1 MISLIIPTLRRPESL
16 ARALR
21 SVLGQI
27 GFDSLIAEVVVVD
40 NSPEASARTL
50 VEALTPAFPRPLVF
64 VHAPRPGVATAR
76 NAGLEAAS
84 GELIAFLDD
93 DEEAPPH
100 WLGAL
105 LEAHRTHGADVTF
118 GAVHGRAPT
127 AAPWTRPYFERLFSR
142 FGPRH
147 AGPTRHFWGCG
158 NSLMTR
164 ATALAGP
171 APFDVARDQSG
182 GEDDT
187 LFRRLAR
194 EGRRFVWS
202 PEAWVYEHA
211 PAHRATMDYALK
223 RAFAYGQSPCQAAA
237 RRRDPVLLLLWMGIG
252 AGQTLVY
259 GTGALILWLIRH
271 PRRADLFDRTARGVG
286 KLLWMPAFEP
296 MFYGHAEAA
305 RTRPEERL
313 ALSALPGD

>member
-1 MISLIIPTLRRPESL
+1 MTAAPVSVIIPTLRRRESL

-27 GFDSLIAEVVVVD
+27 GFEDLVREVVVVD
-40 NSPEASARTL
+40 NSPEASARPL
-50 VEALTPAFPRPLVF
+50 VEALAPAFPRPLRF
-64 VHAPRPGVATAR
+64 VHAAQPGVATAR
-76 NAGLEAAS
+76 NAGLAAVE

-100 WLGAL
+100 WLGTL
-105 LEAHRTHGADVTF
+105 LSAHQAHGADVTF

-127 AAPWTRPYFERLFSR
+127 AASWTRPYFERLFSR
-142 FGPRH
+142 SGPAR
-147 AGPTRHFWGCG
+147 AGPTRRFWGCG

-164 ATALAGP
+164 ATALVGP
-171 APFDVARDQSG
+171 APFHVAHDQSG

-187 LFRRLAR
+187 LFRRLAK
-194 EGRRFVWS
+194 EGRSFVWS

-211 PAHRATMDYALK
+211 PAHRATMRYALK

-237 RRRDPVLLLLWMGIG
+237 RRRDPLLLLLWMGIG
-252 AGQTLVY
+252 AGQTVVY
-259 GTGALILWLIRH
+259 GSGALLLWLIRH

-286 KLLWMPAFEP
+286 KLLWMPTFEP
-296 MFYGHAEAA
+296 LFYGQAEAA
-305 RTRPEERL
+305 RT
-313 ALSALPGD
+313 A